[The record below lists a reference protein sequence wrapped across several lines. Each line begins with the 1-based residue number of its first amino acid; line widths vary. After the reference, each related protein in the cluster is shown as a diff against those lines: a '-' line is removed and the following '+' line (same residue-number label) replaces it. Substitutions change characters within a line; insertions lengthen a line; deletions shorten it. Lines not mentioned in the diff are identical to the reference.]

1 MESDIR
7 ELLNKM
13 KWHTD
18 YRFDEVEIW
27 FANRG
32 YPGDIDSVCGTDII
46 GIKPHFFQ
54 TIEKLI
60 PYHRILRIDY
70 EAETIFI
77 A

>member
-7 ELLNKM
+7 GLLNKM
-13 KWHTD
+13 KWHTE
-18 YRFDEVEIW
+18 YRFDKVQIW

-32 YPGDIDSVCGTDII
+32 CLGDMDSVCGADII
-46 GIKPHFFQ
+46 DLKPHFFQ
-54 TIEKLI
+54 TVDGLI

-70 EAETIFI
+70 ANKTIFI